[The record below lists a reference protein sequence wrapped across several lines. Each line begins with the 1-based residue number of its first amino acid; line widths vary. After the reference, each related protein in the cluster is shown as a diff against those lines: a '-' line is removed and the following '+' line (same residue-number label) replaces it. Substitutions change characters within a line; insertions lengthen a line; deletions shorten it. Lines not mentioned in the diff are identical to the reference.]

1 MGELFPLLYSHGSST
16 CYFFR
21 LHAIPFATPRYY
33 KDVYVNSCFTCTDRI
48 WNSLSSG
55 IAKSLELID
64 TFIFGFLL
72 AAFQHPFHPF
82 FFFFFFFFFCNSVP
96 HNSCAAL
103 HEVNPK

>member
-1 MGELFPLLYSHGSST
+1 MGELFPLFYSHGSST

-48 WNSLSSG
+48 WNFLSSG

-82 FFFFFFFFFCNSVP
+82 FFFFFFCNSVP